1 MAKTTKSQAKTNSKA
16 AEKPTKTT
24 ASAAA
29 TETSVSRSRLAKND
43 RSSLFSITKVLAE
56 LLGTFILTLVVI
68 AAVSGNMTLGLFATP
83 EQTELAAQ
91 SGQLAPAFAITP
103 FLASFALG
111 ALVLIFGKAA
121 WGHFNPA
128 ISLAALAIRRVK
140 PVEAA
145 AAMIGQ
151 VLGAMLALVVSLRL
165 FDMVDYKA
173 MQAAA
178 QSSGNSELVY
188 KGLDPMQLFAHT
200 TSWTLFSAELIG
212 AAIFAFGI
220 ASLVAHGR
228 SSLTRSVIAGSS
240 LLLGAAVAAAAGAGV
255 LNPAVALG
263 LGLVGFGENA
273 GQIWSLIGIYVA
285 APIIGAVIGMALY
298 RLVGRQTE
306 EDSATA

>member
-1 MAKTTKSQAKTNSKA
+1 MAKTTKSQAKA
-16 AEKPTKTT
+16 T
-24 ASAAA
+24 ASSAAA
-29 TETSVSRSRLAKND
+29 TANTSKVRVSTD
-43 RSSLFSITKVLAE
+43 ERSSLFSITKVLAE

-83 EQTELAAQ
+83 EQSALAAQ

-103 FLASFALG
+103 FLAAIALG

-128 ISLAALAIRRVK
+128 ISIAALAIRRIK
-140 PVEAA
+140 PMEALA
-145 AAMIGQ
+145 AIIAQ

-173 MQAAA
+173 MQSAA
-178 QSSGNSELVY
+178 QSAGGSEVLY

-200 TSWTLFSAELIG
+200 TNWTLFSAELIG
-212 AAIFAFGI
+212 AVIFGFGI
-220 ASLVAHGR
+220 ASLIAHGR
-228 SSLTRSVIAGSS
+228 SALARSVIAGSS
-240 LLLGAAVAAAAGAGV
+240 LLLGIAVAAASGAGV

-273 GQIWSLIGIYVA
+273 GQIWALIGIYAVG
-285 APIIGAVIGMALY
+285 PIVGAVIGMALH
-298 RLVGRQTE
+298 RLVGNQTE
-306 EDSATA
+306 EDPVDI